1 MSSGPRFQPFEIV
14 ESYRVIKTIAS
25 SGFGIVHFVREVGSD
40 RPAAMKVCKSQSQ
53 WAQLESEYSVMKQVQ
68 GSLYFPRVYTC
79 GTIGSCRYIAMELL
93 GPSLHRIRAH
103 LPNGRFS
110 LSCSLRV
117 AMEMVCILRE
127 FHSRGFVH
135 RDVKP
140 SNFLTRPNSPTPLCL
155 IDFGLS
161 KRFINSVTGE
171 YVEAESSCF
180 VGTCRYASVNSHRRL
195 ELGPR
200 DDMVSWLFS
209 IVELIRGEL
218 PWHSIAERDSV
229 LGVKQAMSAEELC
242 RDVPHEL
249 VSIYESL
256 LALQCRDMPD
266 YDMILMQ
273 LTQALRSAGGA
284 AKRSTTGSS
293 STNRQCSQFQ
303 CGQCRGDQP
312 NRETQTSSERPPCSA
327 RPPQISTR
335 RSAGTK
341 GNVRAGTDAV
351 YPECCGENQNKHAI
365 REF

>member
-1 MSSGPRFQPFEIV
+1 
-14 ESYRVIKTIAS
+14 
-25 SGFGIVHFVREVGSD
+25 
-40 RPAAMKVCKSQSQ
+40 
-53 WAQLESEYSVMKQVQ
+53 
-68 GSLYFPRVYTC
+68 
-79 GTIGSCRYIAMELL
+79 
-93 GPSLHRIRAH
+93 
-103 LPNGRFS
+103 
-110 LSCSLRV
+110 
-117 AMEMVCILRE
+117 MEMVCILRE

-171 YVEAESSCF
+171 YVEAGSSCF

-284 AKRSTTGSS
+284 ATEKYDWELLDEQTMSAISVRPMQRGSTEQG
-293 STNRQCSQFQ
+293 N
-303 CGQCRGDQP
+303 P
-312 NRETQTSSERPPCSA
+312 YIIRETPLLREAPSNFDEEIGRYERRCPC
-327 RPPQISTR
+327 
-335 RSAGTK
+335 
-341 GNVRAGTDAV
+341 GNR
-351 YPECCGENQNKHAI
+351 CGVS
-365 REF
+365 